1 MGQQNKLYDREN
13 VRLSES
19 LQEANKQVAFRQG
32 EVDKLSMEKKFQQQD
47 RDTAETFVDQLTKER
62 EALRVELAE
71 LFKVNRQLTQQL
83 AQIQAR
89 LEADINKR
97 TEAVGSDSD

>member
-1 MGQQNKLYDREN
+1 
-13 VRLSES
+13 
-19 LQEANKQVAFRQG
+19 
-32 EVDKLSMEKKFQQQD
+32 MEKKFQEQD
-47 RDTAETFVDQLTKER
+47 HDTAETFVDQLTKER

-83 AQIQAR
+83 AEIQAR

-97 TEAVGSDSD
+97 TDAVGKGSD